1 MAMGYLSPIRIL
13 RGGLRGYCRY
23 ISAESCTHP
32 LSWNEKVDVIVGKK
46 LTGFRM
52 VDLNSMMVRG
62 TEHPEKDTLRGAKRV
77 QANIYYKRLGF
88 RLMAVIAPPDK
99 SGGFVGIQAAGTV
112 RRYDPDNDTPFMG
125 VGVFIC
131 DDKKKESHEI
141 IDSFLLQAGGFRLSQ
156 PVEKDKP

>member
-23 ISAESCTHP
+23 VSTESCTQP
-32 LSWNEKVDVIVGKK
+32 LSLDENVDVIVGKK

-52 VDLNSMMVRG
+52 VNLNSRMVRG

-77 QANIYYKRLGF
+77 EANRYYERLGF
-88 RLMAVIAPPDK
+88 RLMAVMAPPDK
-99 SGGFVGIQAAGTV
+99 SGGFVCIQAAGIV
-112 RRYDPDNDTPFMG
+112 RRYDPDNDTPFM
-125 VGVFIC
+125 VIYVFL
-131 DDKKKESHEI
+131 DVKAEKESHRI
-141 IDSFLLQAGGFRLSQ
+141 IGSFMLPAGGFRLSQ

>member
-23 ISAESCTHP
+23 VSTESCTQP
-32 LSWNEKVDVIVGKK
+32 LSLDENVDVIVGKK

-52 VDLNSMMVRG
+52 VNLNSRMVRG
-62 TEHPEKDTLRGAKRV
+62 TEHAEKDTLRRAGRAEI
-77 QANIYYKRLGF
+77 NGYYKRLGF
-88 RLMAVIAPPDK
+88 RLMAVMAPPDK
-99 SGGFVGIQAAGTV
+99 SGGFVCIQAAGIV
-112 RRYDPDNDTPFMG
+112 RRYDPDDTPFTG
-125 VGVFIC
+125 VGVFIGG
-131 DDKKKESHEI
+131 DKEKESHRI